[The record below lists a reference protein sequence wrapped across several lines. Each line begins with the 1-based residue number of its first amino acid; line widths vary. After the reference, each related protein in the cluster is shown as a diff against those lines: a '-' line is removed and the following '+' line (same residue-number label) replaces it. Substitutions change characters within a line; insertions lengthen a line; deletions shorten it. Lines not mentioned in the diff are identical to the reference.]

1 MAPAEPIPPES
12 FPDKAQAR
20 AWARSLLRR
29 TSPEDRAARSAGAA
43 GRVLGMEA
51 FRESSLV
58 LAFLSMPSEID
69 TSAVIREAFRAGKR
83 AAAPRIE
90 GGEIV
95 FAYLDES
102 WESRP
107 RDSLGIPTPPAGEPI
122 APEDLRNRGVFALIP
137 GLLFDRTGGRLG
149 RGKGYYDRFL
159 ASVLSTLGTAPAEQ
173 SGFFVPCGFCYESQ
187 VVPLV
192 PVTERDVRV
201 PRIATE
207 AGLLGPSA

>member
-1 MAPAEPIPPES
+1 MVPAEPIPPDS
-12 FPDKAQAR
+12 FSGKTEAR
-20 AWARSLLRR
+20 AWARALLREV
-29 TSPEDRAARSAGAA
+29 SSGDRIARSAAA
-43 GRVLGMEA
+43 ADRILGMEA

-58 LAFLSMPSEID
+58 LAFLSMPREID
-69 TSAVIREAFRAGKR
+69 TSIVIRAALRAGKR

-90 GGEIV
+90 GGEIA

-102 WESRP
+102 WESLP
-107 RDSLGIPTPPAGEPI
+107 RDSLGIPTPPGGEPI
-122 APEDLRNRGVFALIP
+122 ALEDLRGRKVFALIP

-159 ASVLSTLGTAPAEQ
+159 ASVLATLGTGPAGK
-173 SGFFVPCGFCYESQ
+173 SGFFVPCGFCYEAQ

-201 PRIATE
+201 PLVATE